1 MSEVPHTSQVTL
13 PVTSLWA
20 NRKCLIIACIVATAN
35 TQYGFDSAA
44 IGALQAMPGFLKVFG
59 FEDPNSPVG
68 YGIDSTFQQLIG
80 SLLTLGAFLS
90 SILAGTF
97 GAFYGRKTALW
108 LACALNC
115 VGLAIQIG
123 TTNKGVVYLGRIV
136 LGFSNGF
143 LVTFSNIYTAEIA
156 PAHLRG
162 VMVALFAYWVNI
174 GAILG
179 TIVDNY
185 TKDRLDKGSYQ
196 IPIGSLYI
204 VPVLLAIGLFFVPET
219 PRWLLHHNRESQAR
233 KSLETLRADSLAP
246 EYFELEWAEIIRG
259 VEEERKTAKS
269 VGLLDMF
276 RGADLRRTLLCWG
289 TIMTQAGSGSW
300 FPIAYQTYFFQIAGI
315 KQAFEYSIMIT
326 CIGFVGVNCGMYAMR
341 HLVGRRFICIFGSIV
356 TSLCFLGMAIAQSA
370 SPGTMT
376 TGKVTVAMVAI
387 WGFFYNGIR
396 GPSLF
401 RVPCSHLLGCV
412 GAATYPVA
420 TELVSSRLRA
430 WTVGSATSLQYVFA
444 WLTSFCTPY
453 FINPGDLNWVS
464 LTHSSPECE
473 AANAWFQ
480 GPKYGYIW
488 FGSNIACAIFYF
500 FCIPEV
506 RIGPELNMDFA
517 NQNQLKGRSLEEIDE
532 LFEKRVG
539 VFKFKTYRTEIQE
552 KALHDVQAN
561 TGAFLEK
568 QPAIS
573 HVEVEQSEAKTA

>member
-1 MSEVPHTSQVTL
+1 MSEVPHTSQVTF

-20 NRKCLIIACIVATAN
+20 NRKCLIMACIVATAN

-59 FEDPNSPVG
+59 FPDPSSPGG

-90 SILAGTF
+90 SILAGAF

-108 LACALNC
+108 LACFLNC

-123 TTNKGVVYLGRIV
+123 TTNKGVIYLGRIV

-196 IPIGSLYI
+196 IPIGSLYV
-204 VPVLLAIGLFFVPET
+204 VPALLGVGLFFVPET
-219 PRWLLHHNRESQAR
+219 PRWLLHHNKESEAR

-259 VEEERKTAKS
+259 VEEERRIAKS

-289 TIMTQAGSGSW
+289 TILTQAGSGSW

-315 KQAFEYSIMIT
+315 KQAFQYSIMIT

-356 TSLCFLGMAIAQSA
+356 TSLCFLGMAIAQSV
-370 SPGTMT
+370 SPFTIT

-387 WGFFYNGIR
+387 WGFFYN
-396 GPSLF
+396 
-401 RVPCSHLLGCV
+401 GCV

-430 WTVGSATSLQYVFA
+430 WTVGSATSIQYVFA

-453 FINPGDLNWVS
+453 FINPTDLNW
-464 LTHSSPECE
+464 
-473 AANAWFQ
+473 

-488 FGSNIACAIFYF
+488 FGSNIVCAIFYF
-500 FCIPEV
+500 LCIPE
-506 RIGPELNMDFA
+506 
-517 NQNQLKGRSLEEIDE
+517 LKGRSLEEIDE

-539 VFKFKTYRTEIQE
+539 VFKFKTYQTEIQE
-552 KALHDVQAN
+552 KALHDVQVN
-561 TGAFLEK
+561 TGAFLDK
-568 QPAIS
+568 KPGS
-573 HVEVEQSEAKTA
+573 SVTHVEESVEKVE